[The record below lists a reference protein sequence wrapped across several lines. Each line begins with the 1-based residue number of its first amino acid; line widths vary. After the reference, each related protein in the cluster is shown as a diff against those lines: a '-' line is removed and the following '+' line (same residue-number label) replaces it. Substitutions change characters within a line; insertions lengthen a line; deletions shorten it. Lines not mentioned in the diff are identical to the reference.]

1 MSTQDTRSVQM
12 DGFKFTR
19 DEWQSVRIAPWI
31 VGTAVIDA
39 DGGSPFSVLKEIG
52 AVDKQ
57 IDQAYRSTEHRNL
70 VRTIARDLKDAPASG
85 PLVEPER
92 LADWHEQLK
101 GVLEIVDAKAPGVDN
116 RDLREWLYEIA
127 VDTAD
132 AARDHWRVRGP
143 RVSDEEQDLLAELA
157 TMLGVG

>member
-1 MSTQDTRSVQM
+1 M
-12 DGFKFTR
+12 DGFEFTQ
-19 DEWQSVRIAPWI
+19 DEWQSVRISPWI

-39 DGGSPFSVLKEIG
+39 DGGSPFSVLREIG
-52 AVDKQ
+52 AVDRQ
-57 IDQAYRSTEHRNL
+57 IDQAYRSTEHRDL
-70 VRTIARDLKDAPASG
+70 VKSIAWDLRDAPSSG

-92 LADWHEQLK
+92 LAHWHEQLED
-101 GVLEIVDAKAPGVDN
+101 VLEIVDAKAPGADN
-116 RDLREWLYEIA
+116 RDFREWLYEIA

-143 RVSDEEQDLLAELA
+143 RVSEEEQDLLEELA

>member
-1 MSTQDTRSVQM
+1 M
-12 DGFKFTR
+12 DGFNFTEE
-19 DEWQSVRIAPWI
+19 EWKSVRIAPWI

-39 DGGSPFSVLKEIG
+39 DGGSPFSVLREIG
-52 AVDKQ
+52 AVDRQ
-57 IDQAYRSTEHRNL
+57 IDQALRSTEHRTL
-70 VRTIARDLKDAPASG
+70 VKTIARDLRDAPGSG

-92 LADWHEQLK
+92 LADWQEQLRNA
-101 GVLEIVDAKAPGVDN
+101 LDIVDAKAPGADN

-143 RVSDEEQDLLAELA
+143 RVSDEEQEVLNELGA
-157 TMLGVG
+157 TLDVG